1 MGPLVAL
8 IPRPGIMSITPYV
21 GGRSAVD
28 GSIEPI
34 KLSSNESALGPS
46 PRAIDAYRDLS
57 SALHRYPDGSAW
69 ALRAALGRLHGLEPE
84 RIVCGNGSDEILELL
99 ARTYAGPGDE
109 IIYTRHGFLVYPIAA
124 LSVGAT
130 PVAVEERD
138 FAADVDAILANVG
151 PKTRIVFLANPNN
164 PTGTY
169 LPAGEVVRLWQGVP
183 DSTLL
188 VLDAAYAEYVTVED
202 YHPGVDLVRRAQN
215 VVMTRTFSKI
225 YGLAALRL
233 GWAYADPAV
242 VDVLN
247 RVRGP
252 FNVNA
257 AALAAGL
264 AAVADQEHIRK
275 VRDHTTGWRMRL
287 SEALSACGLKV
298 VPSVCNFVLV
308 QFPDTPEQNAHAAD
322 KFLTARGI
330 IGRNVDNYH
339 LPDCL
344 RISIGLDHEME
355 AVIAALRDFTGQG

>member
-1 MGPLVAL
+1 
-8 IPRPGIMSITPYV
+8 MSITPYV

-28 GSIEPI
+28 GSVEPI

-46 PRAIDAYRDLS
+46 PNAIAAYRDLGTS
-57 SALHRYPDGSAW
+57 LHRYPDGGAW
-69 ALRAALGRLHGLEPE
+69 ALRDALARLHELEPE
-84 RIVCGNGSDEILELL
+84 RIICGNGSDEILELL
-99 ARTYAGPGDE
+99 TRCYAGPGDE
-109 IIYTRHGFLVYPIAA
+109 ILYTRHGFLVYPIAA

-130 PVAVEERD
+130 PVAVEERN
-138 FAADVDAILANVG
+138 FAADVDAILSRVG

-169 LPAGEVVRLWQGVP
+169 VTADEVTRLWRGLP

-188 VLDAAYAEYVTVED
+188 VLDAAYAEYVTAED
-202 YHPGVDLVRRAQN
+202 YQPGVDLVRGSTN

-233 GWAYADPAV
+233 GWAYADPSV
-242 VDVLN
+242 IDVLN

-264 AAVADQEHIRK
+264 AAVDDQDHIAK
-275 VRDHTTGWRMRL
+275 VRSHTNDWRARL
-287 SEALSACGLKV
+287 SDALRDCGLTV

-308 QFPDTPEQNAHAAD
+308 QFPDKPGKNAKAAD
-322 KFLTARGI
+322 EYLTARGI

-355 AVIAALRDFTGQG
+355 AVIEALQAFTGQG